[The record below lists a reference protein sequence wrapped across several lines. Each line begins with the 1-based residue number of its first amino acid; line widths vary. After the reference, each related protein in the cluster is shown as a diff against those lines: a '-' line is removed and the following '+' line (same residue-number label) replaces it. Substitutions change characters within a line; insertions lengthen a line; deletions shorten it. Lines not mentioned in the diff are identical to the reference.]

1 MVPRIEAGPLAA
13 TESAGAFAALGAAA
27 ALFHGAAAAVMG
39 NVIRGALAVVSSAGL
54 AAAASRVPPAAGG
67 EHVAG
72 QTNEDAHGATLSSDG
87 HVAEVMERAL
97 QAVVADAAKC
107 DSAQPAD
114 GPSSHLLQAVSYPLT
129 PRRLV
134 ALRDRNQRTPA
145 ADAKLHG
152 HDGASECR

>member
-13 TESAGAFAALGAAA
+13 TESAGAIAARGAAA

-39 NVIRGALAVVSSAGL
+39 SVIRGALAVVSSAGM
-54 AAAASRVPPAAGG
+54 AAAAGRVQPTAGG

-72 QTNEDAHGATLSSDG
+72 QTNEDVHGATLSSDC

-107 DSAQPAD
+107 DSAQPVD
-114 GPSSHLLQAVSYPLT
+114 GPSSPVLQAVSYPLT

-134 ALRDRNQRTPA
+134 ALRDRNQRTSA
-145 ADAKLHG
+145 ADAKLHA
-152 HDGASECR
+152 HHGASECR